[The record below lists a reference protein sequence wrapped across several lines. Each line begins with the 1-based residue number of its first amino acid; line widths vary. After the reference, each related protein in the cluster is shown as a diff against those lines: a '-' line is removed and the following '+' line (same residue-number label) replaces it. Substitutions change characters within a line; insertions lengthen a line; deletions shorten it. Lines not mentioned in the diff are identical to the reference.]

1 MSDKNDKELHERMR
15 HLERRV
21 EQLEKQLREEKERD
35 LVTPKPS
42 PEDQSFA
49 QKRSEETGSR
59 FIPDEIQFD
68 EQWLNRIGI
77 GLLLIGVA
85 FLFKYSVD
93 QGWLIPPV
101 RSMIGL
107 GIGMFLFGSGLRMDE
122 SMNPFRQ
129 IMLGGGIGVFY
140 ITGFATYQLYTF
152 LPVTIIWLF
161 MIVVTLLA
169 LSLSLQ
175 QNEPILSVT
184 GILGALGTPFMLYSG
199 SGSVVMLMAYTVL
212 ILVAAAVIYYKK
224 GWQSLLWSIL
234 TGGLTVVGVG
244 VVTTSFYSEPATEM
258 DRWML
263 QFGVVVWALCSW
275 GIAVARNI
283 GEPVREASAAV
294 HLSVFAVPLWIL
306 PLVVINW
313 ELNEESLAM
322 VAFGLAAIGAA
333 GYYTFQHRKASTLAL
348 SHGLMGLIM
357 GTIGVILFFEGTPL
371 YIILV
376 AETVALRYIAMQ
388 TGVSRLSIGSHFLFL
403 VVLLWTFNALSEISY
418 SEEASLLSIDAF
430 SQLIFI
436 IVSGTYLS
444 AWLPQE
450 VPQKLYRITS
460 HLLLLFWIY
469 QMFSMLSN
477 GQAWVTITWGLYAIV
492 LIAAGFIKFGRDV
505 RLTGMATLFLVVA
518 KLFWVD
524 LAQLQALWRILLFI
538 GFGGVL
544 MLLGYYLQSTLHKAE
559 SEI

>member
-1 MSDKNDKELHERMR
+1 MSDQHDKEDLHERMR
-15 HLERRV
+15 HLEMRV
-21 EQLEKQLREEKERD
+21 EQLEKQLQEEEERNPA
-35 LVTPKPS
+35 TPKPS

-49 QKRSEETGSR
+49 QKRREDTGSR
-59 FIPDEIQFD
+59 FIPDEIQFG

-101 RSMIGL
+101 RSIIGL
-107 GIGMFLFGSGLRMDE
+107 AIGMFLFGSGLRMDE

-140 ITGFATYQLYTF
+140 ITGFATYQLYAF
-152 LPVTIIWLF
+152 LPVTITWLF

-175 QNEPILSVT
+175 QNESILSVT

-199 SGSVVMLMAYTVL
+199 SGSVGMLMAYTAL
-212 ILVAAAVIYYKK
+212 ILVAAAVIYYQK
-224 GWQSLLWSIL
+224 GWQSLLWSL
-234 TGGLTVVGVG
+234 LAGGLIVVGVG
-244 VVTTSFYSEPATEM
+244 VVTTSFYSEPATVM

-263 QFGVVVWALCSW
+263 QFGITVWALCSW

-283 GEPVREASAAV
+283 AEPLREESAVV
-294 HLSVFAVPLWIL
+294 HLSVFAVPLWVL

-313 ELNEESLAM
+313 ELSEESLAM
-322 VAFGLAAIGAA
+322 VAFGLAAVGVA
-333 GYYTFQHRKASTLAL
+333 GYYVFQNRKASSLAL

-357 GTIGVILFFEGTPL
+357 GTIGVILFFEGTAL

-388 TGVSRLSIGSHFLFL
+388 TGESRLSIGSHLLFL
-403 VVLLWTFNALSEISY
+403 VVLIWTFNALSEAIY
-418 SEEASLLSIDAF
+418 SEASLLSIDAI

-436 IVSGTYLS
+436 VVSGTYLS
-444 AWLPQE
+444 AWLHQE
-450 VPQKLYRITS
+450 APQKLYRIIS

-469 QMFSMLSN
+469 QMFSMFSD
-477 GQAWVTITWGLYAIV
+477 GQAWVTIIWGLYAIGI
-492 LIAAGFIKFGRDV
+492 IAAGFIKFGRDV

-538 GFGGVL
+538 GFGGLL

>member
-1 MSDKNDKELHERMR
+1 MSDQHDKEDLHERML
-15 HLERRV
+15 HLEMRV
-21 EQLEKQLREEKERD
+21 EQLEKQLQEEKERNP
-35 LVTPKPS
+35 VTPTPS
-42 PEDQSFA
+42 LEDQSFV
-49 QKRSEETGSR
+49 QKRSENSGSR
-59 FIPDEIQFD
+59 FIPDEIQFG

-101 RSMIGL
+101 RSLIGL
-107 GIGMFLFGSGLRMDE
+107 TIGMFLFGSGLRMDE

-140 ITGFATYQLYTF
+140 ITGFATYQLYAF

-199 SGSVVMLMAYTVL
+199 SGSVGMLMGYTAL
-212 ILVAAAVIYYKK
+212 ILVAAAVIYYQKV
-224 GWQSLLWSIL
+224 WQSLLWSL
-234 TGGLTVVGVG
+234 LAGGLTVIAVGVF
-244 VVTTSFYSEPATEM
+244 TTAYYSGSATNM

-263 QFGVVVWALCSW
+263 QFGIVVWALCSW
-275 GIAVARNI
+275 GIAVARTI
-283 GEPVREASAAV
+283 AGSVKEASAAV
-294 HLSVFAVPLWIL
+294 HLSVFAVPFWIL

-313 ELNEESLAM
+313 ELSEDSLAL

-333 GYYTFQHRKASTLAL
+333 GYYAFQNRKFSSLAL

-357 GTIGVILFFEGTPL
+357 GTIGVILFFEGTAL
-371 YIILV
+371 YIILA
-376 AETVALRYIAMQ
+376 AETVAFRYIAMQ
-388 TGVSRLSIGSHFLFL
+388 TGESRVSIGSHFLYL

-418 SEEASLLSIDAF
+418 SETSLLSIDAF

-436 IVSGTYLS
+436 VVSGTYLS
-444 AWLPQE
+444 AWLYQE
-450 VPQKLYRITS
+450 VPQKIYRITS

-477 GQAWVTITWGLYAIV
+477 GQAWVTIIWGLYAIG
-492 LIAAGFIKFGRDV
+492 LIAAGFIKFGRNV
-505 RLTGMATLFLVVA
+505 RLAGMASLFLVVA